1 MNELTI
7 EDSGALRVMMRKK
20 YEDFLVILNHIEK
33 DITPHQVTG
42 GNTVIIPKARFNL
55 HIAISCKRRD
65 FPFTC
70 ISISNIKTCNFLH
83 SGAKSEH
90 HAVTCSLQCAC
101 ANLTMFREVAKR
113 LKIFLKQKKFNLVN

>member
-1 MNELTI
+1 MFNDIVNELTI

-42 GNTVIIPKARFNL
+42 GNTVIIPKARFNP

-65 FPFTC
+65 FRSLAYQYR
-70 ISISNIKTCNFLH
+70 ISRPAISYIVAPKVNTMPLPVHCNAL
-83 SGAKSEH
+83 AQ
-90 HAVTCSLQCAC
+90 T
-101 ANLTMFREVAKR
+101 
-113 LKIFLKQKKFNLVN
+113 